1 MRHRNSFVFIDKFH
15 KTQAVLIGIPFYIRM
30 DRMVDLKKIIAILA
44 VITLCLTGYTLRYA
58 EDTIVICSSSEQFRN
73 DYVQEDL
80 RRQFPQYNIVVMY
93 MPTGKA
99 AAKVAVEKKKTDI
112 DILMGLETGY
122 LSKIQDELT
131 DVRGRSRLDYLPG
144 LSPEEQGGKWVI
156 WERFAGAIVV
166 NRDVLGKYG
175 LPAPQTYE
183 ELLDPRY
190 RNLIA
195 MPDPKSSGTGY
206 FFYQNW
212 VNLWGEEKTLEY
224 VDRLHENLKQFT
236 ESGSGPIK
244 MMIQGETAIGL
255 GMTFQ
260 AVSEINNSVPLEI
273 IYPPEGSPYS
283 LTGNAIVAGKEK
295 KSGVNE
301 CFDYLIHQSMVYDK
315 ENFSPEAVLTE
326 QNNNVPNYPQN
337 IQYAD
342 MSGID
347 DADEKERLLNL
358 WKY

>member
-30 DRMVDLKKIIAILA
+30 DRMVDLKKIIAILE

-58 EDTIVICSSSEQFRN
+58 EDTLVIWSSSEQFRN

-212 VNLWGEEKTLEY
+212 VNLWGEK
-224 VDRLHENLKQFT
+224 N
-236 ESGSGPIK
+236 P
-244 MMIQGETAIGL
+244 
-255 GMTFQ
+255 
-260 AVSEINNSVPLEI
+260 
-273 IYPPEGSPYS
+273 
-283 LTGNAIVAGKEK
+283 
-295 KSGVNE
+295 
-301 CFDYLIHQSMVYDK
+301 
-315 ENFSPEAVLTE
+315 
-326 QNNNVPNYPQN
+326 
-337 IQYAD
+337 
-342 MSGID
+342 
-347 DADEKERLLNL
+347 
-358 WKY
+358 